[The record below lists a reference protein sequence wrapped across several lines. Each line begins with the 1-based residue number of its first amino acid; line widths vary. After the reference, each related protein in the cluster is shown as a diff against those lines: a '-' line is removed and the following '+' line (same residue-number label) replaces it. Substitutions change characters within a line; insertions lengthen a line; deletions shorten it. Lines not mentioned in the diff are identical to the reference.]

1 MKRRK
6 VARGPPSTNRVKLK
20 ERCILILVEVE
31 AWNVLKSCI
40 LYFCS
45 HEADRLGMVEV
56 DGVEKLTLKL

>member
-1 MKRRK
+1 MVLKTP
-6 VARGPPSTNRVKLK
+6 PPSTNRVKLK

-45 HEADRLGMVEV
+45 HEADRPGRV
-56 DGVEKLTLKL
+56 GVGCVKS